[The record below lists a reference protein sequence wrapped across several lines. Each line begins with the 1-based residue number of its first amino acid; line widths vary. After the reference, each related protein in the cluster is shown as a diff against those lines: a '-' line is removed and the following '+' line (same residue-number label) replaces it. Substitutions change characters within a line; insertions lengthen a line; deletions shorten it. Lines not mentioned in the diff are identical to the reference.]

1 MAAAPANPQQPLI
14 NTWLGQLVGT
24 MVLAGVVM
32 VFFRT
37 GIEGWKGI
45 DAKWQLYALYAGVAA
60 IIPALLYLTN
70 FKQVLDVDRAAQQ
83 ANGGRPD
90 PAIRKVLVR
99 ALTVGG
105 ALCELPQSFGVLH
118 LLLGGETRWFL
129 GATMVTIALRLSYR
143 PFERKPR

>member
-14 NTWLGQLVGT
+14 NAWLGQVVGT

-45 DAKWQLYALYAGVAA
+45 DPKWHLYALYAGVAA
-60 IIPALLYLTN
+60 IIPALLYLPN
-70 FKQVLDVDRAAQQ
+70 LKQVLDVDRAAQR
-83 ANGGRPD
+83 ANGGPAD

-99 ALTVGG
+99 ALT
-105 ALCELPQSFGVLH
+105 
-118 LLLGGETRWFL
+118 
-129 GATMVTIALRLSYR
+129 
-143 PFERKPR
+143 